1 MPQRPQVN
9 RYSGVLM
16 RLAGDTAGTTLAMMA
31 AAMIPTI
38 VIAGSAIDVTRMYVT
53 KTRLQQACD
62 AGVLAGRKF
71 LLDSA
76 ATTLDSNA
84 QAQAQKFFGNN
95 FKAGWMGTT
104 AVSFSPTKTGD
115 NQVAGT
121 ASATVPMT
129 IMASF
134 GQTQKVVTTTC
145 EARFDLADAD
155 IMFVLDTTGSMS
167 CVPSASATCSG
178 ASATY
183 TRGDGTTGYY
193 ATEASGS
200 KLQVVRDAVLLFYD
214 TMVANADPST
224 HIRYGF
230 VPYASSVNVGS
241 QLQQSWL
248 VDSWKY
254 QSRRA
259 VGDSPNG
266 NYTDTTYN
274 NQTLAQCDARVGR
287 SLPANTDD
295 YKFDTNNAATVY
307 TKRSYSGT
315 TCVIRAQPMRPIWRY
330 NQWTQDVSQ
339 FKTGAAVQ
347 DPTKFSVSLN
357 KWQGCIEERDTTA
370 STTFNAAS
378 LPGDLDPDLQ
388 PTSDATKWRPSWPEI
403 IYDRSGSY
411 VAAPSDST
419 GTNTSWGDTNMR
431 QSGYTACGMPAQRLQ
446 TMTRGQVSSY
456 VNNVDFKPLGGTYHD
471 VGMIWGTRFLSPT
484 GPFSG
489 DTAPWPGRNS
499 PNRHIIFMSDGS
511 MAPNADIYGLYGM
524 ETLDGRVAAGSTGT
538 LTARHNERFK
548 AVCAAAK
555 ARNITVWMIAF
566 GVGGVLT
573 PEMQAC
579 ASPGK
584 AFYVPDGQSLK
595 DKFKEIATQIAE
607 LRLSK

>member
-1 MPQRPQVN
+1 MRENSQVN
-9 RYSGVLM
+9 RYHGVLA
-16 RLAGDTAGTTLAMMA
+16 RLARDQTGSTLAMMA

-71 LLDSA
+71 LADSA
-76 ATTLDSNA
+76 ATTLDANA
-84 QAQAQKFFGNN
+84 QEQAQKFFGNN

-104 AVSFSPTKTGD
+104 AVSFNPTKTGD

-145 EARFDLADAD
+145 EARFDVADAD

-167 CVPSASATCSG
+167 CAPSAAATCAG
-178 ASATY
+178 APTSY
-183 TRGDGTTGYY
+183 TRADGTTGYY
-193 ATEASGS
+193 DTEVAGS
-200 KLQVVRDAVLLFYD
+200 KIQVVRDAVLLFYD

-230 VPYASSVNVGS
+230 VPYASSVNVGGA
-241 QLQQSWL
+241 LQPEWL
-248 VDSWKY
+248 VDDWTY

-259 VGDSPNG
+259 VGDSNFG
-266 NYTDTTYN
+266 GSTNTTYN
-274 NQTLAQCDARVGR
+274 GLTSAQCDAKVGR
-287 SLPANTDD
+287 SLPADVND
-295 YKFDTNNAATVY
+295 YKFDTGSNATVY
-307 TKRSYSGT
+307 TKVSFSGG
-315 TCVIRAQPMRPIWRY
+315 TCVIKAQPTKPIWRY
-330 NQWTQDVSQ
+330 NQWSQDVSD
-339 FKTGAAVQ
+339 FKTGTAVQ
-347 DPTKFSVSLN
+347 DPTKFAVSLV
-357 KWQGCIEERDTTA
+357 KWQGCIEERNTTA

-378 LPGDLDPDLQ
+378 LPPDLDPDLV
-388 PTSDATKWRPSWPEI
+388 PTSNATKWRPSWPEV

-411 VAAPSDST
+411 VAAAQDST
-419 GTNTSWGDTNMR
+419 GTNTSWGDATMR
-431 QSGYTACGMPAQRLQ
+431 QNGYTACGMPAQRLQ
-446 TMTRGQVSSY
+446 TMTRGQVSAY

-484 GPFSG
+484 GLFAA
-489 DTAPWPGRNS
+489 DTNAWPGRNP
-499 PNRHIIFMSDGS
+499 PNRHIIFMSDGA

-524 ETLDGRVAAGSTGT
+524 ETLDGRVAAGSPGS
-538 LTARHNERFK
+538 LTARHNARFT

-584 AFYVPDGQSLK
+584 AYYVASGDALK
-595 DKFKEIATQIAE
+595 DKFKDIATQIAQ